1 MAYLYHPM
9 TREMNLEPYKG
20 TQREAQVMALAA
32 DGFTDKMI
40 SQHLG
45 ISTDTVSTY
54 WKRVMVKYEAASR
67 TEAIAKCIR
76 EEAEGRVR
84 HVQNEVLALRDEL
97 KQKATQD
104 GQQSTNVAYLTALLN
119 HLSDGIIFSADGLN
133 ILFVNQMMCDMVG
146 SKLTP
151 KELVGQDISVF
162 LSSASAKPVDTD
174 GATRRVLSLVENAR
188 KPVTDRVP
196 MSDGRVFRRRYTPVQ
211 VRGVAAGYLISY
223 SDITEVEGP
232 GKESSLE
239 VEFSREIV
247 AASNARLRG
256 EAVPL
261 RETFAKLGEISAMTS
276 ICLFKVDTVG
286 MRLTLIDDWA
296 TERSEEAVADL
307 KEAPFGLFKWI
318 SGNLIARMPWFV
330 SNVNEMPADAALER
344 ELLTVSGFV
353 ATAGLPFYDANTG
366 TSYFLNIG
374 YDREFRFTEAH
385 KAQLAMLQ
393 DLCHSVLTAQGRS
406 ESSTLRKA
414 QKT

>member
-1 MAYLYHPM
+1 MA
-9 TREMNLEPYKG
+9 REMNLEPYKG

-54 WKRVMVKYEAASR
+54 WKRVMMKYEAASR

-97 KQKATQD
+97 KQKASQD
-104 GQQSTNVAYLTALLN
+104 GQQSNNVAYLTALLN

-162 LSSASAKPVDTD
+162 LNSASAKPVDTD

-196 MSDGRVFRRRYTPVQ
+196 MSDGRVFRRRYTPVL

-223 SDITEVEGP
+223 CDITQIEGP
-232 GKESSLE
+232 GKDSMLE

-247 AASNARLRG
+247 AAANACVRG
-256 EAVPL
+256 QHTPL

-276 ICLFKVDTVG
+276 ICLFKVNMTDFH
-286 MRLTLIDDWA
+286 LTLVDDWA
-296 TERSEEAVADL
+296 TQRSEVAVADL
-307 KEAPFGLFKWI
+307 KEAPFGLFKWL

-330 SNVNEMPADAALER
+330 ANVNEMPPDAALER

-353 ATAGLPFYDANTG
+353 ATAGLPFFVNETK
-366 TSYFLNIG
+366 THYFLNIG

-385 KAQLAMLQ
+385 KAQLTMLQ
-393 DLCHSVLTAQGRS
+393 ELCHSVLVAESRS
-406 ESSTLRKA
+406 SRSSR
-414 QKT
+414 